1 MHIWLSL
8 VALLFTQTTATES
21 FAIRASLPLT
31 QAVHGVNG
39 QLQLMQD
46 ARLTPAMQRKLWNTG
61 ETGKLTFKN
70 AALRIVGRDNTPG
83 DSVDLERP
91 MARLAK
97 VHLYRTPGRETY
109 LVTVDFTA
117 EAGSYNGPIT
127 YLVEVVGGHLKFLEA
142 TDRTSGKTDRIAL
155 MQSLKRSWQLAPAPA
170 GSQGTRDILY
180 ALSQPGDATAEEFI
194 TIYRRYFFDGTS
206 WIRVSREE
214 KGLTEF
220 DGGPPGR
227 RLFPSR

>member
-1 MHIWLSL
+1 MLIWLSL

-31 QAVHGVNG
+31 QPVHGIDG
-39 QLQLMQD
+39 TLQLVQD
-46 ARLTPAMQRKLWNTG
+46 ARLTVAMQRKLWNTG
-61 ETGKLTFKN
+61 ETSTLTLRN
-70 AALRIVGRDNTPG
+70 AALRIVRRDNTIV
-83 DSVDLERP
+83 DSIDFERP

-97 VHLYRTPGRETY
+97 VRLYGTPGRETF

-127 YLVEVVGGHLKFLEA
+127 YLVDVVGGHLKFLEA
-142 TDRTSGKTDRIAL
+142 TDRTTGKADRIAL
-155 MQSLKRSWQLAPAPA
+155 MQSLKRSWQLAPAQP
-170 GSQGTRDILY
+170 GSPGTRDILY
-180 ALSQPGDATAEEFI
+180 ALSQPGDATATEFV

-220 DGGPPGR
+220 DGGPPSR